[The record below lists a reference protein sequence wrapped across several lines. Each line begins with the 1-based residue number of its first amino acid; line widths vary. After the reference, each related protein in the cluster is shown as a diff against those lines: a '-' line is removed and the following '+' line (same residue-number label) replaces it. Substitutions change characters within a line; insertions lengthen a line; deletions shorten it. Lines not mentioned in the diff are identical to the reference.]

1 MYIIWNWT
9 IIQGTTLE
17 MIMKNDPL
25 YQVLEIPMSDWKKL
39 VQTTSYITIFDIFLR
54 CLPRGRFASWG
65 QLEVIN
71 YYTRYIRRGWRK
83 CDFFFLHQT
92 LI

>member
-54 CLPRGRFASWG
+54 SLPRGRFAFWG

-71 YYTRYIRRGWRK
+71 YILGILDEVGASVIFFSCIR
-83 CDFFFLHQT
+83 L
-92 LI
+92 